1 MLRHQSQFKGYAIH
15 ASDGA
20 IGTVSDLL
28 FNDTTWLVRWLVV
41 DTGNWL
47 PGRKVLLPPSALE
60 HVDQFGRQFSVRLTK
75 QQVKDCP
82 DVETDRPVSRQSET
96 SLYDY
101 YGWSPYWGADS
112 YLGVAGFGG
121 GMIGASTVA
130 MPSPELMRRERELE
144 EAQREK
150 DDPALRSIEE
160 VTGYH
165 VHASDGEIGHVADF
179 LVQDD
184 DWSIHYLVVDTKNWW
199 PGKKVLI
206 SPMSVRTIEWDNR
219 LVNLGADRQ
228 KIRNS
233 PAYDPSMTI
242 DPIYEKNY
250 RNYYGDPLLREI
262 ALANSTAGLP

>member
-1 MLRHQSQFKGYAIH
+1 MLRHRSQFKDYAIH

-20 IGTVSDLL
+20 IGTVTDLL

-47 PGRKVLLPPSALE
+47 TGRKVLLPPSALA
-60 HVDQFGRQFSVRLTK
+60 HIDHIGRQFSVRLTK

-82 DVETDRPVSRQSET
+82 DVETDRPVSRQSEA
-96 SLYDY
+96 SIYDY
-101 YGWSPYWGADS
+101 YGWSPYWGAGS
-112 YLGVAGFGG
+112 YLGIIGYGG
-121 GMIGASTVA
+121 GMVGASVLSR
-130 MPSPELMRRERELE
+130 PSPELMQRERELE
-144 EAQREK
+144 DAQREK

-165 VHASDGEIGHVADF
+165 VNASDGEIGHVADF
-179 LVQDD
+179 LVEDD

-206 SPMSVRTIEWDNR
+206 SPLSVRAIEWDNQQ
-219 LVNLGADRQ
+219 VNLGADRQ
-228 KIRNS
+228 KIKDS

-250 RNYYGDPLLREI
+250 RKHYGDPQLWE
-262 ALANSTAGLP
+262 TA